1 MSRFKQLIFTVIG
14 LAITSSVAAQNPGKP
29 FSATAVQITP
39 QGVVQTRITISQKA
53 IRNEYEQNGHKMIEL
68 IYPDEN
74 KRVMLFPEQ
83 KVFIEQYA
91 PSYPDRRV
99 TDGDSPCEKLL
110 GTICRKVGDEVVN
123 DIKTE
128 KWEFT
133 RVVKG
138 RPVHTLHWI
147 DRKRQLPIREFSA
160 DGSVVEMFFL
170 GNDDINKRKAE
181 KWRMQLM
188 SADGQRSQFLQ
199 WYDRELKLVIREEH
213 PDGYVRELRD
223 IKVGKQKKSLFTIPK
238 GYERR
243 VKPPLPNGKAR

>member
-1 MSRFKQLIFTVIG
+1 MQGVYLLLIGNGNEESKMSRFKQLIFTVIG
-14 LAITSSVAAQNPGKP
+14 LAIISSVAAQNPGKP

-68 IYPDEN
+68 IFPDEN
-74 KRVMLFPEQ
+74 KRVMLFPGQ

-91 PSYPDRRV
+91 ASYPDRRV
-99 TDGDSPCEKLL
+99 TDGDSPCEKLV

-133 RVVKG
+133 QVVKG

-160 DGSVVEMFFL
+160 DG
-170 GNDDINKRKAE
+170 
-181 KWRMQLM
+181 
-188 SADGQRSQFLQ
+188 
-199 WYDRELKLVIREEH
+199 
-213 PDGYVRELRD
+213 
-223 IKVGKQKKSLFTIPK
+223 
-238 GYERR
+238 
-243 VKPPLPNGKAR
+243 

>member
-1 MSRFKQLIFTVIG
+1 MIRLKQLLFAVMGIAMI
-14 LAITSSVAAQNPGKP
+14 SSVAAQNPGKA

-74 KRVMLFPEQ
+74 KRVMLFPGQ

-91 PSYPDRRV
+91 PSFPDRRV
-99 TDGDSPCEKLL
+99 TDGDSPCEKLT
-110 GTICRKVGDEVVN
+110 GTICRKIGDEVVN

-170 GNDDINKRKAE
+170 GDDEINQRKAE

-213 PDGYVRELRD
+213 PGGYVRELRD

-238 GYERR
+238 GYKRS
-243 VKPPLPNGKAR
+243 VQPPVPQGTHR

>member
-1 MSRFKQLIFTVIG
+1 MIRLKQLLTVIG
-14 LAITSSVAAQNPGKP
+14 LTIASSVAAQNPGKP

-39 QGVVQTRITISQKA
+39 QGVVQTRISISQKA

-74 KRVMLFPEQ
+74 KRVMLFPGQ

-91 PSYPDRRV
+91 ASFPDRRV
-99 TDGDSPCEKLL
+99 TDGDSPCEKLP
-110 GTICRKVGDEVVN
+110 GTICRKLDDEVVN
-123 DIKTE
+123 DIQTE

-133 RVVKG
+133 RVENG

-170 GNDDINKRKAE
+170 GEDEINKRNAE

-199 WYDRELKLVIREEH
+199 WYDPELKLVIREEH

-223 IKVGKQKKSLFTIPK
+223 IKVGKQSKKLFSIPK
-238 GYERR
+238 DYKRQ
-243 VKPPLPNGKAR
+243 VQPPNPQGSAR